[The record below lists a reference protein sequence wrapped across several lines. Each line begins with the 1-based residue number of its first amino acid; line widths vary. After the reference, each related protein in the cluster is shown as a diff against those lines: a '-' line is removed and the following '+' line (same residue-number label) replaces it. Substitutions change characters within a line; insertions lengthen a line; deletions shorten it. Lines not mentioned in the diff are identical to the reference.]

1 MEFHTMIKKISSFAF
16 TALLISTATLV
27 QADTSFSKNDSY
39 NENQVSVDIQ
49 GFGNKVIDQVG
60 KSKYIKFDQQKT
72 EYAYTITRYAEG
84 DIQYTGNPSDM
95 KGVRFIKV
103 QLFVDGTPGRTQVST
118 FTPSKYNNAIK
129 IVKMDRDD
137 ERPYEF
143 DLGMDSENKL
153 YIINKNGSTTPLQQV
168 NEIKRDIPLTEKYK
182 DRIF

>member
-1 MEFHTMIKKISSFAF
+1 MIKKISSFAF

-39 NENQVSVDIQ
+39 NENQVSADIQ
-49 GFGNKVIDQVG
+49 GFGNQVLDQVG

-72 EYAYTITRYAEG
+72 EYAYTIERMG
-84 DIQYTGNPSDM
+84 SNDVKYTGNPNDM

-103 QLFVDGTPGRTQVST
+103 QFFVNGTPGRTQVST

-143 DLGMDSENKL
+143 DLGMDSDNKL
-153 YIINKNGSTTPLQQV
+153 YIINNNGSTTALQQV
-168 NEIKRDIPLTEKYK
+168 NEIKRNIPLTEQNK
-182 DRIF
+182 DFLF

>member
-1 MEFHTMIKKISSFAF
+1 MFKTIGGFVF
-16 TALLISTATLV
+16 TALLFSTTTLV

-39 NENQVSVDIQ
+39 NENQVSADIQ

-60 KSKYIKFDQQKT
+60 KSKYVKFDQQET

-84 DIQYTGNPSDM
+84 DIKYTGNPADM

-103 QLFVDGTPGRTQVST
+103 QFFKDGTPGHTQVST

-143 DLGMDSENKL
+143 DLGMDSDNKL
-153 YIINKNGSTTPLQQV
+153 YIINQNGSTTPLQQV
-168 NEIKRDIPLTEKYK
+168 NEIKHNIPLTESQKK
-182 DRIF
+182 FIW